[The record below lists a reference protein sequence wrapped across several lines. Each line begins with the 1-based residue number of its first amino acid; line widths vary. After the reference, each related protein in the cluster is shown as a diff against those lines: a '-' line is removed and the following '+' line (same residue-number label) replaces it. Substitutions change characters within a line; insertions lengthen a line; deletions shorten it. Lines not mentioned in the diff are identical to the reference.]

1 MSITNET
8 LRRAYEQAVQVIE
21 QVRKVIVNKDT
32 VVAKTL
38 MAILANGHIL
48 IDDVPGVGKTTLAL
62 AFSRAM
68 SLDCKRLQ
76 FTPDVMPSDVV
87 GFTIYNKQ
95 NQQFE
100 YKAGAALCNLFLADE
115 INRTSSRTQSALLEL
130 MEERKVTVDGVTR
143 ELPRPYIVIA
153 TQNPIGSVGTQ
164 LLPDSQLDRFMICLR
179 MGYPDK
185 AGEINILKGR
195 ETGDPLDTV
204 NPVISGRH
212 IVQTQ
217 QLIEGIYIDDSVY
230 DYLMAL
236 VEASRDNPRL
246 RLGISPRGS
255 LSLMRMA
262 KTSAFLRNRD
272 YVTPNDLQFV
282 FLDTCAH
289 RVVLTAKAK
298 AETDAVTVLSQIME
312 QVPTPSMKKV
322 PV

>member
-8 LRRAYEQAVQVIE
+8 LRLAYEQSIQVIE
-21 QVRKVIVNKDT
+21 QVRKVIVDKDT

-62 AFSRAM
+62 AFSKAM

-95 NQQFE
+95 TQQFE

-164 LLPDSQLDRFMICLR
+164 LLPDSQLDRFTICLS

-185 AGEINILKGR
+185 ASEINILKGR
-195 ETGDPLDTV
+195 ENGDPLDTV

-230 DYLMAL
+230 DYLMSL
-236 VEASRDNPRL
+236 VEASRDNANL

-255 LSLMRMA
+255 LALMRMA

-272 YVTPNDLQFV
+272 YVTPKDLQFV

-298 AETDAVTVLSQIME
+298 AETDAVTVLSQILE

-322 PV
+322 SV